1 MKLLNFY
8 IYEEKRSK
16 FYCYLFSINNREEI
30 KTVMNQLKS
39 EHKKAKHILRSCR
52 YSNDSGV
59 SILESNENQ
68 EPISSMKK
76 LAFVLEKK
84 DIKNTGIFIVRYY
97 GGTKLGASHLDRL
110 YFDLGLKTL
119 TNLS

>member
-1 MKLLNFY
+1 
-8 IYEEKRSK
+8 
-16 FYCYLFSINNREEI
+16 
-30 KTVMNQLKS
+30 MNQLKS

>member
-76 LAFVLEKK
+76 LDFVLEKK

>member
-1 MKLLNFY
+1 
-8 IYEEKRSK
+8 
-16 FYCYLFSINNREEI
+16 
-30 KTVMNQLKS
+30 MNQLKY

>member
-1 MKLLNFY
+1 MKLLDFY

>member
-68 EPISSMKK
+68 EHISYMKK
-76 LAFVLEKK
+76 FAFVFEKK

>member
-30 KTVMNQLKS
+30 KAVMNQLKS